1 MDKDVMTSTA
11 SSSELPMSEQF
22 ALAAWQNSH
31 NIHSTAMRLPY
42 ECLLQIFTYME
53 LDSLGV
59 CAQVC
64 RSWNITASDYH
75 LWQDLNLSGILPRR
89 LRGSAQT
96 SFCHFQMQR
105 YSKKVVV
112 KNPYYL
118 SGSDITTLVRTLG
131 NVSRCG
137 EQQNSGNKSSQESP
151 LEVLQIENYS
161 QLDCTALSMSLS
173 NDDLLTYNIHTL
185 SFHGT
190 HIDSSVIG
198 AICNS
203 PSLRAKLTSMDLA
216 FSGLESEAVYMI
228 ADRLENLY
236 SLSLA
241 GNLAVCSTAVE
252 YLLLRLGHVI
262 TNLDLRFIWGLEA
275 SWFVDYF
282 TASIHGV
289 KVLDIRGCEHFNKRN
304 VRDLLAVSPDT
315 KILNSVVLEDD
326 SVEGYR
332 HFVQLLAS
340 ASITDDGEPISQC
353 AAINIK
359 QFPNNGQFGGI
370 TTGVFGSYESSNAD
384 STSSASG
391 ESEDAE
397 DYFDAFY

>member
-1 MDKDVMTSTA
+1 MDRDVMTSTTI
-11 SSSELPMSEQF
+11 SLELPMSMQF
-22 ALAAWQNSH
+22 ALAARQDSH
-31 NIHSTAMRLPY
+31 NIHSIAMRLPY
-42 ECLLQIFTYME
+42 ECLLQIFTYLE
-53 LDSLGV
+53 LNNLGV

-75 LWQDLNLSGILPRR
+75 LWRDIDLSGVLPRR

-96 SFCHFQMQR
+96 SFCHSQMQR

-118 SGSDITTLVRTLG
+118 SGSDITALVRTLG
-131 NVSRCG
+131 NVSGCG
-137 EQQNSGNKSSQESP
+137 EQQNSCNNSSQESP

-161 QLDCTALSMSLS
+161 QLNSAILSMSLS
-173 NDDLLTYNIHTL
+173 NDALLTYNIHTL

-203 PSLRAKLTSMDLA
+203 PSLRAKLTNIDLA
-216 FSGLESEAVYMI
+216 FSASESEAVYMI
-228 ADRLENLY
+228 ANRLENLE

-241 GNLAVCSTAVE
+241 GNLAVCSSAVE

-289 KVLDIRGCEHFNKRN
+289 KVLDIRGCEHFSKRN

-332 HFVQLLAS
+332 QFVQLLAS
-340 ASITDDGEPISQC
+340 ASLVDDGEAIPQC

-359 QFPNNGQFGGI
+359 EFPNNGQIGGI
-370 TTGVFGSYESSNAD
+370 TTGVFGSYESNAE
-384 STSSASG
+384 SSSSASG
-391 ESEDAE
+391 ESEDPG